1 MIKHEE
7 MLLNFRDASGDT
19 ENRDNCLKDMERFYI
34 NFWDGAYGDK
44 FKNKPKPQFNKLWRS
59 INRIASD
66 VNDMELNAVIV
77 SNSHDAT
84 DEGAELLQKKY
95 RNDWQNSD
103 GPEASEIATMEAC
116 VGGLGATKWVA
127 KYEDE
132 ENPDPDKQ
140 YLCAEIVQSAC
151 TSAWWDAGSN
161 RKDKSDSRWGWH
173 LIRTNRKSVEEE
185 YGLSVVSFMGP
196 ATRQPNTTIELE
208 TTKDIY
214 LAHYYEVV
222 EKKLTIYDFS
232 LLNGLR
238 ITAGDGIKDEMGNS
252 YTRDDLKEIRD
263 IYREEIGEDAPTTKK
278 TIKFVEYALADG
290 EKYLTKPQRTPF
302 KRVPIFPRYGY
313 YSTINGK
320 EFFCGEVRK
329 QLDAEMFHNLYAS
342 NMMSILNESPVQKPI
357 FAPTQVAKYAS
368 SWARANIDDTPFLFA
383 DPLKDKDGNV
393 LVSGPLGYQQPP
405 QLGTGHA
412 AVGQFLEQN
421 LMQSNGTGQTTTPA
435 NTSGQ
440 AIQAVNDRSDDAYLP
455 LVKNTIFAKRAECEA
470 WIPAAQKLYFTN
482 SVVIRVQEENGD
494 YTNVTTMEMDTDSE
508 GNYGPYKNNPRGQY
522 TVQVKKGEA
531 YKDTIE
537 AKIQSNLELMSAV
550 GSDTGAGQIIAYEN
564 MALLNKDSNPMI
576 EAISRFAPLD
586 IIIQSGF
593 PYEPQNE
600 EEAQYI
606 QMRMMQ
612 MQQAQQQQQA
622 MMMQTVGAEGRAREM
637 EGQAALMNEQNDAVK
652 NEIDMHKANTDRM
665 KVMVEAEKAGAD
677 IRLKQSK
684 FQLDAMG
691 QMNVLQNSQRNVM

>member
-7 MLLNFRDASGDT
+7 MKLNFRDSSADT

-66 VNDMELNAVIV
+66 INDMELNAVIV
-77 SNSHDAT
+77 SNSHEAT
-84 DEGAELLQKKY
+84 DEGAELLQRKY

-116 VGGLGATKWVA
+116 VGGFGATKWVA

-132 ENPDPDKQ
+132 ENPDPDRQ
-140 YLCAEIVQSAC
+140 YLCAEIVNSAC
-151 TSAWWDAGSN
+151 TSVFFDAGSN
-161 RKDKSDSRWGWH
+161 RKDKADSRWGWH
-173 LIRTNRKSVEEE
+173 IIRTNRKAREEE
-185 YGLSVVSFMGP
+185 FGVDIVSFFGVHNSSGVINSFIE
-196 ATRQPNTTIELE
+196 RQTE
-208 TTKDIY
+208 KDIY
-214 LAHYYEVV
+214 LVHYYEVI
-222 EKKLTIYDFS
+222 EKTLTVYDFTM
-232 LLNGLR
+232 LNGIK
-238 ITAGDGIKDEMGNS
+238 ITAGDGIKDEAGNS
-252 YTRDDLKEIRD
+252 YTREDLKEIRE
-263 IYREEIGEDAPTTKK
+263 IYAEEIGEEAPTTKRK
-278 TIKFVEYALADG
+278 IKYVEYALADG

-313 YSTINGK
+313 YTTINGQ
-320 EFFCGEVRK
+320 EFYCGEVRK

-368 SWARANIDDTPFLFA
+368 SWARANVDDTPFLFA
-383 DPLKDKDGNV
+383 DPLKDENGTIV
-393 LVSGPLGYQQPP
+393 APGPLGYQQPP

-421 LMQSNGTGQTTTPA
+421 LTQSNGAGQATTPA

-440 AIQAVNDRSDDAYLP
+440 AIQAVNERTDDAYLP

-482 SVVIRVQEENGD
+482 SMVIRVQEENGD
-494 YTNVTTMEMDTDSE
+494 YTNVTTLELDTDAD
-508 GNYGPYKNNPRGQY
+508 GNYGNYKNNPRGLY

-537 AKIQSNLELMSAV
+537 AKIQSNIELMSAV

-576 EAISRFAPLD
+576 ETISRYAPLD

-606 QMRMMQ
+606 QMKMMQ
-612 MQQAQQQQQA
+612 MQQAAQSQQDPMTIAANAQMLEAQSSMKDKEVDMFNA
-622 MMMQTVGAEGRAREM
+622 ETKRMQVM
-637 EGQAALMNEQNDAVK
+637 
-652 NEIDMHKANTDRM
+652 ID
-665 KVMVEAEKAGAD
+665 AEKVGAD
-677 IRLKQSK
+677 ISIKQFDSRMK
-684 FQLDAMG
+684 AMG
-691 QMNVLQNSQRNVM
+691 MMQNAQSMRM